1 MENLQGC
8 NAEDTCRVGNLKKVE
23 NKTKKKKKRREG
35 GQILIRD
42 IFDIKVRKNTKES
55 VCLILA
61 DMHLLADIL
70 YNLQYSQNKFDTASI

>member
-1 MENLQGC
+1 MQSRKFEKSREQ
-8 NAEDTCRVGNLKKVE
+8 
-23 NKTKKKKKRREG
+23 TKKKKKRREG
-35 GQILIRD
+35 CQILIRD

-61 DMHLLADIL
+61 DMHLLAKIL